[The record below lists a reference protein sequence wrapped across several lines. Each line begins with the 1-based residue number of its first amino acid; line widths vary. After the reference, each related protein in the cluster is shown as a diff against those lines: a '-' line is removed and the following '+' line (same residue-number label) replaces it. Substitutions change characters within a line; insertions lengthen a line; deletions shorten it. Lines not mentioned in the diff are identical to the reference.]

1 MAELPTRS
9 PATLPPARPSVVL
22 RPPAQTLAEH
32 FRRTVELAWP
42 VMMARAGILVMAAVD
57 TIMTGRVGAA
67 ELAAYGLGNVPFVI
81 FLLFG
86 VGMLTGAVPLVAQ
99 ADGAGRTADCGRYW
113 RLSLRT
119 GLVLGL
125 FGAVALGLAGSF
137 LAFTGVEPELAAH
150 GGRVAVIFGI
160 GLPFM
165 LMHTASAL
173 FMEAIGRPLPAMLLM
188 ALANVLNAA
197 LNALFLYGWL
207 GLPELGAEGAALG
220 TTIARVFLFLGLGV
234 VVLRFADAER
244 YGVHRRI
251 GAAWGAWRRLLG
263 VGLPFAVAQAAETT
277 SFQAVTVF
285 AAWLGTAHIAAYQA
299 LNNILALVF
308 MLSLG
313 IATAVSVRV
322 GNAVGRGDAG
332 GRRLAAWVGVALTLG
347 LTLLLAPWLI
357 GGREIA
363 AAIYLQEPAVRA
375 LAAAALPVLVL
386 VVIVDGLQVVLLGA
400 LRGASDIWQPTLRL
414 LAGCWLVLVPA
425 AWLLGVRLDFGL
437 EGLLAAIS
445 IGLAVAALLLWL
457 RLRRVLGRPIRA
469 L

>member
-1 MAELPTRS
+1 MPELPSRS
-9 PATLPPARPSVVL
+9 TATLPTARPAPVL
-22 RPPAQTLAEH
+22 RPPAESLAEH
-32 FRRTVELAWP
+32 FRRTAELAWP
-42 VMMARAGILVMAAVD
+42 VMMARAGILLMAAVD

-67 ELAAYGLGNVPFVI
+67 ELAAYGLGNVPFVV

-86 VGMLTGAVPLVAQ
+86 VGMLTGAVPLIAQ
-99 ADGAGRTADCGRYW
+99 ADGAGRPGDCGRYW
-113 RLSLRT
+113 WLSLRT

-125 FGAVALGLAGSF
+125 FGGAALLFAGPALEF
-137 LAFTGVEPELAAH
+137 AGVETDLAAH
-150 GGRVAVIFGI
+150 AGRVALIFGI
-160 GLPFM
+160 GLPFL

-188 ALANVLNAA
+188 ALANLLNVA

-207 GLPELGAEGAALG
+207 GLPALGAEGAALG
-220 TTIARVFLFLGLGV
+220 TTIARIFLCIGLGL
-234 VVLRFADAER
+234 VVLRFADGGR

-251 GAAWGAWRRLLG
+251 GAAWAAWRRLLG
-263 VGLPFAVAQAAETT
+263 IGFPFALAQAAETT
-277 SFQAVTVF
+277 SFQAVSIF

-299 LNNILALVF
+299 LNNILALIF

-322 GNAVGRGDAG
+322 GNAVGRADAG
-332 GRRLAAWVGVALTLG
+332 GRRLAAWVGVGLTLG

-357 GGREIA
+357 GGRELA
-363 AAIYLQEPAVRA
+363 AALYLQEPAVRA

-386 VVIVDGLQVVLLGA
+386 VIVVDGLQVVLLGA

-425 AWLLGVRLDFGL
+425 AWLLGVRLEFGL
-437 EGLLAAIS
+437 EGLLAAIA
-445 IGLAVAALLLWL
+445 IGISVVALLLLL
-457 RLRRVLGRPIRA
+457 RLRSVLAQPIRA